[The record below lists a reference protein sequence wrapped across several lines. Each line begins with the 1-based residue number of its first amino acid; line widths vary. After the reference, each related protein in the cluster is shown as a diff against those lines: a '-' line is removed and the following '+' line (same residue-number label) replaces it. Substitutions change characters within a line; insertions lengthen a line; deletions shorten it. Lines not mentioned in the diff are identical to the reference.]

1 MTRWNSVSHEG
12 RSDIVFLSADQ
23 AAGTS
28 ALTPKNSLDV
38 PHERCV
44 GQKKAKLEKSFSSAA
59 GVKKFFSQAPIIS
72 LLSTPHPGMDQ
83 PEQMA
88 TPDLLQ
94 TPNKI
99 IMPYPE
105 KGKGASLLVWFLA
118 STQSSHSALLRTVLQ

>member
-1 MTRWNSVSHEG
+1 MKDALGRRKPSWRKVS
-12 RSDIVFLSADQ
+12 LQ
-23 AAGTS
+23 
-28 ALTPKNSLDV
+28 LQ
-38 PHERCV
+38 V
-44 GQKKAKLEKSFSSAA
+44 G
-59 GVKKFFSQAPIIS
+59 KKFFSQAPIIS